1 MSRWALINRRKPG
14 FASIA
19 ESHRVAWRLLTL
31 ENKMYS
37 LRQNKRRG
45 NFARSSIPPRLTH
58 ILAAFPQPS
67 PGITDQT
74 LGLPTSGHGAK
85 VDSQNMAVRDMGI
98 HGTEPLRRPVR
109 FNLHMSGAAA
119 VVRYVE
125 HRWRSG
131 AGRLVFSCDASA
143 PPRQPPRAKQV
154 LMPQC

>member
-1 MSRWALINRRKPG
+1 MGSDQPSQTRFRIDSGIAPGCMEAADLGKQDVFITTKQAPRK
-14 FASIA
+14 
-19 ESHRVAWRLLTL
+19 LCTL
-31 ENKMYS
+31 EHS
-37 LRQNKRRG
+37 AAAHAHPG
-45 NFARSSIPPRLTH
+45 RLPATV
-58 ILAAFPQPS
+58 